1 MRAIIALIFLTSLIQ
16 GVTAQEFQKYPF
28 KSGMIEY
35 KTEGQTSG
43 TRLMYWNKSGY
54 NEYAAEKSVT
64 KMLGMQM
71 ESSSYEL
78 SLGST
83 TYTWEDDEGPIYKS
97 ENPVA
102 DYFIEKE
109 TTSKELEHASIEMLK
124 GLGFEKT
131 GKGEVLGKKCD
142 VWEGIGSKVWVWK
155 GFSLK
160 TEVNML
166 GMKISETAVKI
177 ETNVRVPASVFKVPA
192 NREIVKST
200 ELY

>member
-1 MRAIIALIFLTSLIQ
+1 MRTIIAILFVTSLIQ

-43 TRLMYWNKSGY
+43 TRLMYWEKNGY

-109 TTSKELEHASIEMLK
+109 TTSKELEQASIEMLK

-166 GMKISETAVKI
+166 GMKITETAVKI

>member
-1 MRAIIALIFLTSLIQ
+1 MRTIFSIIILAALTQ
-16 GVTAQEFQKYPF
+16 GVTAQDFQKYPF

-35 KTEGQTSG
+35 KTEGQASG
-43 TRLMYWNKSGY
+43 TRVMYWDKYGF

-64 KMLGMQM
+64 KMLGMTI

-83 TYTWEDDEGPIYKS
+83 SYSWEDEGPVYKS

-109 TTSKELEHASIEMLK
+109 TTSKDLQEASIEMLK

-142 VWEGIGSKVWVWK
+142 VWEGIGSKIWVWK

-160 TEVNML
+160 SEISML
-166 GMKISETAVKI
+166 GMTISETAVKI
-177 ETNVRVPASVFKVPA
+177 ETNSRVPASVFKVPA
-192 NREIVKST
+192 NREIVKET

>member
-1 MRAIIALIFLTSLIQ
+1 MKKLVLLIFLVSLVQ
-16 GVTAQEFQKYPF
+16 GVTAQDFQKYPF

-43 TRLMYWNKSGY
+43 TRLMYWDKYGF

-83 TYTWEDDEGPIYKS
+83 TYSWEDDEGPIYKS

-109 TTSKELEHASIEMLK
+109 TTSKDIEKASIEMLK

-142 VWEGIGSKVWVWK
+142 VWEGIGTKIWVWK

-160 TEVNML
+160 SEISML
-166 GMKISETAVKI
+166 GMKITETAVKI
-177 ETNVRVPASVFKVPA
+177 ETNSRVPASVFKVPA
-192 NREIVKST
+192 NREIVKDSD
-200 ELY
+200 